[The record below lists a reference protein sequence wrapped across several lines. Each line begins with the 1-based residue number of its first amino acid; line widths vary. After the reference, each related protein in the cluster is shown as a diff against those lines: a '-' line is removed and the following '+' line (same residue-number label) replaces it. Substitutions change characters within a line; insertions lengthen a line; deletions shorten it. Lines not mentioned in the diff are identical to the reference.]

1 MEQRGP
7 CCRIF
12 HFPGVR
18 ILLEAGE
25 VGTRTLILCS
35 EIVIIIDDSEHPLL
49 RKPLYRRG
57 QEHRL
62 CNY

>member
-1 MEQRGP
+1 MEQREP
-7 CCRIF
+7 CCRIL

-18 ILLEAGE
+18 ILEAGE
-25 VGTRTLILCS
+25 IGTRTLILCS
-35 EIVIIIDDSEHPLL
+35 EIVVIIDDLEHPFL
-49 RKPLYRRG
+49 RKPVYGRG